1 MNNFGKYEKDQKFFL
16 RYQIFRLFQVF
27 GSFAVIGVVSNEL
40 PSESIQIWLLMGTI
54 INLGNYV
61 DLGIAGMAIDSVKR
75 VNTKPYQIKNYVFWS
90 SIIGNSKRLSVVF
103 ILSSLIASYFFKDVA
118 SFAKTDSLNTFL
130 LIWLVSFLTIFGSIL
145 SSYFIAMGTIQ
156 LFTSVSLIG
165 VLLQFTLASI
175 YSLSNSNILTFITLL
190 SVPNTFIILVALRNY
205 KKYYIYSLKQNRK
218 IFKSNEQL
226 IRKDFAAQFQ
236 ALQLLV
242 MLSSLIFPL
251 YISEH
256 YSANDSNSYQMLFRI
271 TFLAASVSGLL
282 LPNLWASSTSEPFPN
297 KGLKLINFKR
307 LIRDR
312 LLIPTLM
319 LLSIPAL
326 FIFDF
331 FPSNKYTV
339 PTFKELIL
347 WYLISAT
354 QYYLAKFYYTCLAN
368 ESLNILILSAAIPLF
383 IVTLPISL
391 GQTFSL
397 VPVELLFTTQFLQ
410 IICFISFFAIG
421 KIQDFNA
428 KQG

>member
-1 MNNFGKYEKDQKFFL
+1 
-16 RYQIFRLFQVF
+16 
-27 GSFAVIGVVSNEL
+27 
-40 PSESIQIWLLMGTI
+40 MGTI